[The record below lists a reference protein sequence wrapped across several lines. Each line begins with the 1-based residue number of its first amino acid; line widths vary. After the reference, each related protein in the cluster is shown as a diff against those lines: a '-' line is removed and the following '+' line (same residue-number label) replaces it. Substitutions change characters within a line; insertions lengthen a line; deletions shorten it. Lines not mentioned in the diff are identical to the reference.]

1 VINKI
6 VSIPG
11 ALIVVVIYFLVSL
24 GFWQI
29 DRADEKRDIERQ
41 IFEAQSSKSKLISD
55 PLELIKKEHY
65 NVLVSGIMQLIF
77 SLFMTIKLLIRMLDI
92 MS

>member
-1 VINKI
+1 VIRRI
-6 VSIPG
+6 ASIPG

-24 GFWQI
+24 GFWQL
-29 DRADEKRDIERQ
+29 DRADEKRDIEQQ
-41 IFEAQSSKSKLISD
+41 IFEAQSSKPELIAN

-65 NVLVSGIMQLIF
+65 NALI
-77 SLFMTIKLLIRMLDI
+77 IRMLDI

>member
-1 VINKI
+1 VIRKI

-24 GFWQI
+24 GFWQL

-41 IFEAQSSKSKLISD
+41 IFEAQSSKPKLISN

-65 NVLVSGIMQLIF
+65 NVLV
-77 SLFMTIKLLIRMLDI
+77 IRMLDI